1 MALQESGEMYLETIY
16 VLSQEHPNVRAVDI
30 GEELGYSRPSV
41 SRAMHVLKDEGLVKT
56 DDYGFVK
63 LTEAGNVLAKRIY
76 ERHTVLTQVLLD
88 LGVEEKIAS
97 EDACRLEHYI
107 SDETFDAIKAHVAQ
121 YGSKSKSKNKSKA
134 KGKTGAKA

>member
-107 SDETFDAIKAHVAQ
+107 SDETFDAIKAHMALKNAK
-121 YGSKSKSKNKSKA
+121 GKSKTKTNSKA
-134 KGKTGAKA
+134 KA

>member
-16 VLSQEHPNVRAVDI
+16 VLSQEHTNVRAVDI

-56 DDYGFVK
+56 DEYGFVK
-63 LTEAGNVLAKRIY
+63 LTEAGSVLAKRIY
-76 ERHTVLTQVLLD
+76 ERHTVLTQALLD
-88 LGVEEKIAS
+88 LGVDEKIAA

-107 SDETFDAIKAHVAQ
+107 SDESFDALKAKMAMKKT
-121 YGSKSKSKNKSKA
+121 KSKGHK
-134 KGKTGAKA
+134 